1 MKKCFMI
8 VKDVTD
14 LNGRPRRDGPYKG
27 LVGFFGDI
35 PATDP
40 GCVMLIFYPDD
51 DVTRLKTT
59 IIQKHSYDEV
69 PKMHTV
75 TTKNSI
81 YTLQEAETQEEG
93 IL

>member
-1 MKKCFMI
+1 MRRKYYMT

-14 LNGRPRRDGPYKG
+14 LDGNPRRDGPYKG
-27 LVGFFGDI
+27 LVGSFGEI
-35 PATDP
+35 PVTDP

-59 IIQKHSYDEV
+59 IIQNHSYDETT
-69 PKMHTV
+69 KMHTV

-81 YTLQEAETQEEG
+81 YTLQETDE
-93 IL
+93 

>member
-1 MKKCFMI
+1 
-8 VKDVTD
+8 
-14 LNGRPRRDGPYKG
+14 
-27 LVGFFGDI
+27 
-35 PATDP
+35 
-40 GCVMLIFYPDD
+40 MLIFYPDD

-69 PKMHTV
+69 SKMHTV
-75 TTKNSI
+75 ITKNSI